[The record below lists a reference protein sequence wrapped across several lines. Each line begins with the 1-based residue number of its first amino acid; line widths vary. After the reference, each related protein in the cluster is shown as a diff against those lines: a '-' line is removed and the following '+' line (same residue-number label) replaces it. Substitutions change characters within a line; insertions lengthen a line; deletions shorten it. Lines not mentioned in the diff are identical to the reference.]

1 MNMAVQQTSSPRA
14 RRNNHRIIVRRGVSS
29 VLAMMFMVMFGSLAA
44 AMAVVAQTN
53 MKTADAGLKVSRA
66 MSAAETGLAF
76 AIDRLSAES
85 ARFVVE
91 RGVIDSTFGERLW
104 LGEWDDDD
112 GSVTVSDP
120 VGYDLPFPSGPGLIH
135 ALYDV
140 HQQVDTHV
148 LPPGIEPGDDALPA
162 IDQALG
168 AMYSQLIPLRAGVTY
183 PYFQLKYELL
193 EDGRYLRVTSV
204 GTDQGITRTVQ
215 IDLQISKKI
224 EYAVLSP
231 NRIMIGKNVRIE
243 GPLGSRYG
251 IIPGELDSA
260 NGDPLVLR
268 SDFYFLDSSVLDPK
282 LDALYS
288 EVSDHDVDGD
298 NRLRPNHPIESQGLS
313 GNPDLQ
319 DYDGDE
325 YVDDFDLFLAHY
337 DFNGD
342 KKVVYDSGL
351 AFDAGY
357 GGLSAEFT
365 DDLQLAELIDEGN
378 ADRDGDG
385 VISGYDT
392 TLGYL
397 DGVLDVNDM
406 YSKVRGRLVFSVSES
421 SWEAAHGDSY
431 TTVVQGPIRPDLEQS
446 PTSFNVSDEELREI
460 TTDMFSDSQTWFDGE
475 SQSGA
480 SFGDADN
487 GQVKENLDSVAG
499 AEYIPTEAGQ
509 WESVPLGSSNAYDH
523 YQRAIYRNMTFT
535 NVRIPI
541 GNNGLFENCT
551 FIGVTYIETT
561 EECEDQNWNYVGAR
575 EPGPGGYVLR
585 FPGLFAE
592 LGDDDE
598 IEDTKP
604 YSNNIRFDGCTFLGS
619 VAGDQPAQY
628 THWRNKLQ
636 FTGNTRFYIDPEDT
650 DLLEQPDA
658 TELQDVLVGLG
669 EEDLFELSKSSMLIP
684 GWSSDVGNF
693 SNDVLTKVK
702 LKGTIVTG
710 IMDVRG
716 TADVF
721 GTMLMTFRPESE
733 AGPLSYGGL
742 TDSFNTTIGY
752 FGSTEGDGEGSNPG
766 AEPEGYGAITIR
778 YDPNAI
784 LPDGIPWP
792 ISCDPVPLSYVE
804 GGSM

>member
-1 MNMAVQQTSSPRA
+1 MQRA
-14 RRNNHRIIVRRGVSS
+14 QNNNTLSKQRDRQHGADRRGVSS

-76 AIDRLSAES
+76 ATSRLASES
-85 ARFVVE
+85 RRFVVE
-91 RGVIDSTFGERLW
+91 RGVVDAVFGERLW
-104 LGEWDDDD
+104 LGTWDGDD
-112 GSVTVSDP
+112 GNVVVSDP
-120 VGYDLPFPSGPGLIH
+120 ADYDLPFPSGSGLIH

-140 HQQVDTHV
+140 HQQVDGHV

-162 IDQALG
+162 IDEALG
-168 AMYSQLIPLRAGVTY
+168 AVYSQLIPIRSDATY

-193 EDGRYLRVTSV
+193 ADGRYIRVTSV
-204 GTDQGITRTVQ
+204 GTDQGITRTLQ
-215 IDLQISKKI
+215 IDLEMTKKI

-251 IIPGELDSA
+251 IVSGELDSE

-268 SDFYFLDSSVLDPK
+268 SDFYFLDTGTLDAK
-282 LDALYS
+282 LDVLYS
-288 EVSDHDVDGD
+288 EIADHDVDGD
-298 NRLRPNHPIESQGLS
+298 NRLRPNHPLESQGLT

-325 YVDDFDLFLAHY
+325 YVDDFDLFMAHY
-337 DFNGD
+337 DFNND
-342 KKVVYDSGL
+342 QKVVYDSGL

-357 GGLSAEFT
+357 GGLSEEFE
-365 DDLQLAELIDEGN
+365 DDLQLAELIDQ
-378 ADRDGDG
+378 AIPDRDGDG

-392 TLGYL
+392 SLGYL

-406 YSKVRGRLVFSVSES
+406 YSKVRGRLVFSVGES
-421 SWEAAHGDSY
+421 TWEEAHGESY
-431 TTVVQGPIRPDLEQS
+431 TTVVQGPIRTELEQA
-446 PTSFNVSDEELREI
+446 PASFNVSDEELREI
-460 TTDMFSDSQTWFDGE
+460 TTAMFSGSQTWFDSE
-475 SQSGA
+475 SQTGA
-480 SFGDADN
+480 SFGDLTS
-487 GQVKENLDSVAG
+487 GQVQQNLNNTDG
-499 AEYIPTEAGQ
+499 AAYIPAENGQ
-509 WESVPLGSSNAYDH
+509 WESVPLGSPNAYDH
-523 YQRAIYRNMTFT
+523 YQRPIYRNMTFT
-535 NVRIPI
+535 NVRIPM
-541 GNNGLFENCT
+541 GNNGLFEDCT
-551 FIGVTYIETT
+551 FIGVTFIETT
-561 EECEDQNWNYVGAR
+561 EDCEDQNWNYVGAR

-585 FPGLFAE
+585 FPGLFAS

-598 IEDTKP
+598 IDDTKP
-604 YSNNIRFDGCTFLGS
+604 YSNNIRFHSCTFLGS
-619 VAGDQPAQY
+619 VAGHQPTQY

-650 DLLEQPDA
+650 DLLEQSDA
-658 TELQDVLVGLG
+658 AELQAILTGIG
-669 EEDLFELSKSSMLIP
+669 EADLAELSKSSMLLP

-721 GTMLMTFRPESE
+721 GTMLMTFRPESDS
-733 AGPLSYGGL
+733 GPLSYGGL

-766 AEPEGYGAITIR
+766 SEPEGYGAITIR
-778 YDPNAI
+778 YDPDAI

-792 ISCDPVPLSYVE
+792 ISCSPVPLTYVE